1 LISVSVAGPSAPS
14 VQPIASRLSPARL
27 EILGSFAFAA
37 AVTLL
42 VLEIVLPVHS
52 LASVRAFFAAWPA
65 FLAYLASFVALRWTW
80 RVHRAVLGTLRNLD
94 PKLAR
99 LNVLLLLLVVA
110 TPAMNLAMSH
120 SLGNAGTERLAAIAY
135 GLWLLVLSSVLGGLW
150 RYARRHP
157 IVLGG
162 ERRGTQIG
170 DLSRVVEPNAVL
182 IPVATAVALALPGL
196 AAFLYLGIATGSLIR
211 SR

>member
-1 LISVSVAGPSAPS
+1 MLRNCV
-14 VQPIASRLSPARL
+14 
-27 EILGSFAFAA
+27 FAA
-37 AVTLL
+37 AITLL
-42 VLEIVLPVHS
+42 LVEIALPARS
-52 LASVRAFFAAWPA
+52 LAAVREFFAAWPA
-65 FLAYLASFVALRWTW
+65 FLAYLTSFVVIRWTW

-99 LNVLLLLLVVA
+99 LNLLLLLLVLL
-110 TPAMNLAMSH
+110 TPAMNLLVSH
-120 SLGNAGTERLAAIAY
+120 FAGDGGTERLAAIAY

-157 IVLGG
+157 IVLGVEG
-162 ERRGTQIG
+162 RGADIG
-170 DLSRVVEPNAVL
+170 DLSRAVEPNAVL
-182 IPVATAVALALPGL
+182 IPIATAVALVLPGL